1 MLPASTLPP
10 GAADAPA
17 PDADLRQ
24 ARLAILAALLAD
36 SAPLAPRA
44 VAPPPAPSADPDPA
58 G

>member
-10 GAADAPA
+10 SATDAPA
-17 PDADLRQ
+17 PAADLRQ

-44 VAPPPAPSADPDPA
+44 VAPPPSADPDAA